1 MQTPRDTPGR
11 EDTARRGVADPEGG
25 AGNCRAIGTSPAMAC
40 PNVGDLCL
48 AGAVRPLLDTN
59 GLATL
64 TIYKVGVIHL
74 INLISDDMS
83 AWEYRAG
90 HEDGDLFSARGL
102 YSS

>member
-1 MQTPRDTPGR
+1 
-11 EDTARRGVADPEGG
+11 
-25 AGNCRAIGTSPAMAC
+25 MAC
-40 PNVGDLCL
+40 PNVGDPCL

-74 INLISDDMS
+74 IKLISDDMS